1 VSEGLVSSPL
11 VFLDESMSKKGFGKF
26 VIIVLIAM
34 VFIVH
39 GQVLAAEPGFP
50 KPVGYVN
57 DLASVIS
64 QADRDRLTSLIA
76 ELEKKTSAEIAI
88 VTISSV
94 GDYSIDGYTVD
105 LFEEWGIGKEAKDN
119 GLLILLVM
127 DQRKVRI
134 EVGYGLEGIITDGMA
149 GQIIRQKMAP
159 AFGASRFGQGLI
171 QGVATLANLIAAD
184 EGVELSSLGSFPAGS
199 YQVRGSQGSPIA
211 RSIGSLIFLI
221 LFFSLFGLRF
231 FLFPL
236 LFLGRGYWGGGS
248 GGFGGGFGGFG
259 GGFGGGMSGGG
270 GATGGW

>member
-11 VFLDESMSKKGFGKF
+11 AFLDESMSKKRFGKF
-26 VIIVLIAM
+26 LIIVLMAM
-34 VFIVH
+34 VFIVY
-39 GQVLAAEPGFP
+39 GQALAAEPGFP

-57 DLASVIS
+57 DFASVIS
-64 QADRDRLTSLIA
+64 QADHDRLTSLIA

-88 VTISSV
+88 VTLSSV
-94 GDYSIDGYTVD
+94 GDYSIDGYAVD
-105 LFEEWGIGKEAKDN
+105 LFEEWGVGKEVKDN
-119 GLLILLVM
+119 GLLVLLVM

-159 AFGASRFGQGLI
+159 AFGAGRFGQGLI
-171 QGVATLANLIAAD
+171 QGVATLANLIAVD
-184 EGVELSSLGSFPAGS
+184 KGVELSSLDSFPAGS
-199 YQVRGSQGSPIA
+199 YQVTGSQGSPIG

-221 LFFSLFGLRF
+221 LFFSLFGLRL